1 MQREIVEWPWSGNN
15 DGGTDRPDADA
26 AGGDAAVGRRRPGG
40 AGRDAGRQL
49 LARQPR
55 HGRRVVR
62 AGAPGLAPR
71 AAPARRPAPACAAIA
86 PPAGNPGNRPRHGR
100 VRRKLLISD
109 SLPNARAPATFDE
122 SSPSHGAGVQ
132 CGG

>member
-1 MQREIVEWPWSGNN
+1 VQREIVEWPWSGNN